1 MQGIKTQ
8 REYNH
13 KEPRKQRE
21 LAFQPTPGSSLL
33 TSAINTTWFSL
44 SLLFSL
50 AIAFLFFFHFIST
63 LVVGPAAY
71 LEGLLLCRCLV
82 GPSHHP
88 YISL

>member
-8 REYNH
+8 KEYNH

-21 LAFQPTPGSSLL
+21 LALQPTPGSSLL

-50 AIAFLFFFHFIST
+50 AIAFFFLFHFIST
-63 LVVGPAAY
+63 LAVGTAAY
-71 LEGLLLCRCLV
+71 LEGLLLCHCLV
-82 GPSHHP
+82 GPFHHP